1 MAGVTEKLRG
11 PGKGAKLRDTR
22 TAVKALVG
30 AGCSLEDIEIEVS
43 AKSALVRVK
52 RGGGERQAVAPVI
65 PNAFDADEALHV
77 TRKPRVRA

>member
-30 AGCSLEDIEIEVS
+30 AGCSVADIEIEVRPGG
-43 AKSALVRVK
+43 ALVRVK
-52 RGGGERQAVAPVI
+52 RGGGERQAVAPEI
-65 PNAFDADEALHV
+65 PNAFDEALHV